1 VRINMRIIGMA
12 MATLCLVSVA
22 ALPAN
27 PAADAQT
34 EAKLEKLMD
43 QYDTPGSWQNAP
55 VSGAQPAQAP
65 PQQQPWSR
73 SMASAAQLGSMLRN
87 SSIWRAATPPPG
99 SSMPAQGWSASP
111 YVPQGTYAGQNPFSN
126 LSPFGILHYLWD
138 DTTYVSSSD
147 PVSLTEVRTDL
158 QQAQQYSAMA
168 ESAAKRAK
176 FSSNPQERQEA
187 AAEAQQY
194 ANMAKAAADRAN
206 TIAEGSSSNPADVAA
221 LAQQVAAQAQAQAS
235 RASATASGSPW

>member
-1 VRINMRIIGMA
+1 MRVIGMA

-22 ALPAN
+22 QMLAN
-27 PAADAQT
+27 PAGGSQRQ
-34 EAKLEKLMD
+34 AKLEKLLD
-43 QYDTPGSWQNAP
+43 QYDTPGSWQNVP
-55 VSGAQPAQAP
+55 VSGVQPAQAP
-65 PQQQPWSR
+65 ASKPPWSR
-73 SMASAAQLGSMLRN
+73 LGAAQLGSMLRN
-87 SSIWRAATPPPG
+87 SSIWRAVTPPPG
-99 SSMPAQGWSASP
+99 STMPQQGWIASP
-111 YVPQGTYAGQNPFSN
+111 YVPQGTYAGQNPFN

-168 ESAAKRAK
+168 ESAAKRARYA
-176 FSSNPQERQEA
+176 SDPQERQAA

>member
-1 VRINMRIIGMA
+1 MRIIGMA

-22 ALPAN
+22 APPAN
-27 PAADAQT
+27 PAADSQT
-34 EAKLEKLMD
+34 ESKLEKLMD
-43 QYDTPGSWQNAP
+43 QYDTPGSWQNVP

-65 PQQQPWSR
+65 AQQQPWSR
-73 SMASAAQLGSMLRN
+73 SMASAAQLGSMLGN

-99 SSMPAQGWSASP
+99 ATMPQQGWTASP
-111 YVPQGTYAGQNPFSN
+111 YVPQGTYAGQNPFN

-176 FSSNPQERQEA
+176 YAADPQERQAA

-206 TIAEGSSSNPADVAA
+206 AIAEGSSSNPADVAA